1 VLTAS
6 SGSEA
11 LEKVQ
16 AQEPDIIILDVL
28 MPGMGGFETLKQIRS
43 MSSVPVI
50 ILSAKETSLDKVR
63 GLELGADDYLA
74 KPFDPDELVART
86 EAVKRRLTPSEDRNV
101 PELIDLGQITVD
113 FKNHNVLVDGGK
125 VLLTRI
131 EWLLLSELAHN
142 VGKLMIYDALL
153 TKIWGPEYDD
163 DLQILR
169 TWISRLRKKIEKDP
183 DNPVIIRT
191 VPKTGYIID
200 SPLTQ

>member
-1 VLTAS
+1 
-6 SGSEA
+6 
-11 LEKVQ
+11 
-16 AQEPDIIILDVL
+16 
-28 MPGMGGFETLKQIRS
+28 M
-43 MSSVPVI
+43 
-50 ILSAKETSLDKVR
+50 
-63 GLELGADDYLA
+63 
-74 KPFDPDELVART
+74 
-86 EAVKRRLTPSEDRNV
+86 
-101 PELIDLGQITVD
+101 
-113 FKNHNVLVDGGK
+113 
-125 VLLTRI
+125 
-131 EWLLLSELAHN
+131 SELAHN

>member
-1 VLTAS
+1 MLTAS

-74 KPFDPDELVART
+74 KPFDPDELVARI
-86 EAVKRRLTPSEDRNV
+86 EAVKRRLTPSEDLMYLNS
-101 PELIDLGQITVD
+101 LI
-113 FKNHNVLVDGGK
+113 
-125 VLLTRI
+125 
-131 EWLLLSELAHN
+131 
-142 VGKLMIYDALL
+142 
-153 TKIWGPEYDD
+153 
-163 DLQILR
+163 
-169 TWISRLRKKIEKDP
+169 
-183 DNPVIIRT
+183 
-191 VPKTGYIID
+191 
-200 SPLTQ
+200 